1 MAHPKRPA
9 WWENNNEK
17 RSEPGVVSSPKEPVE
32 MWKRI
37 VLILLLV
44 LSFSLS
50 NSDVAAAAG
59 LKSFIDSSDG
69 YQFLYPNGWL
79 QVKVA
84 NGPDVVFHDLIEVS
98 ENVSVVISPVPEGK
112 TLSELGTPTEVGYK
126 LGKAA
131 LAPPD
136 SGRSAELVNAA
147 EREVDGKTYY
157 LLEYEVK
164 LANKQERHNIAS
176 VAVSR
181 GKLFTLNASIPEKR
195 WQRVKGMID
204 EVVNSFSVY

>member
-1 MAHPKRPA
+1 
-9 WWENNNEK
+9 
-17 RSEPGVVSSPKEPVE
+17 

-50 NSDVAAAAG
+50 NYDVAAASG
-59 LKSFIDSSDG
+59 LKSFVDTNDG

-112 TLSELGTPTEVGYK
+112 TLSELGPPTEVGYK

-147 EREVDGKTYY
+147 QREVDGKTYY

-164 LANKQERHNIAS
+164 LPNQQQRHNIAS
-176 VAVSR
+176 IAVSR

>member
-1 MAHPKRPA
+1 
-9 WWENNNEK
+9 
-17 RSEPGVVSSPKEPVE
+17 

-50 NSDVAAAAG
+50 NSGVAVAAG
-59 LKSFIDSSDG
+59 LKSFVDTNDG

-84 NGPDVVFHDLIEVS
+84 NGPDVVFHDLIEVT
-98 ENVSVVISPVPEGK
+98 ENVSVVISPVPENK
-112 TLSELGTPTEVGYK
+112 TLAELGTPTEVGYK

-131 LAPPD
+131 LAPAN
-136 SGRSAELVNAA
+136 SGRSAELINAA
-147 EREVDGKTYY
+147 QQEVDGKTYY

-164 LANKQERHNIAS
+164 LPNQQQRHNIAS

-181 GKLFTLNASIPEKR
+181 GKLFTFNASISEKR
-195 WQRVKGMID
+195 WPKVKQTID

>member
-1 MAHPKRPA
+1 
-9 WWENNNEK
+9 
-17 RSEPGVVSSPKEPVE
+17 

-50 NSDVAAAAG
+50 NSDVAIAAG
-59 LKSFIDSSDG
+59 LKSFVDTNDG

-98 ENVSVVISPVPEGK
+98 ENVSVAISPVPENK
-112 TLSELGTPTEVGYK
+112 TLAELGTPTEVGYK

-131 LAPPD
+131 LAPAD
-136 SGRSAELVNAA
+136 SGRSAELINAA
-147 EREVDGKTYY
+147 QREVDGKTYY

-164 LANKQERHNIAS
+164 LPNQQQRHNIAS

-181 GKLFTLNASIPEKR
+181 GKLFTFNASVSEKR
-195 WQRVKGMID
+195 WPKVKQTID
-204 EVVNSFSVY
+204 EVVNSFAVY

>member
-1 MAHPKRPA
+1 
-9 WWENNNEK
+9 
-17 RSEPGVVSSPKEPVE
+17 
-32 MWKRI
+32 
-37 VLILLLV
+37 V
-44 LSFSLS
+44 LSVSLS
-50 NSDVAAAAG
+50 NPGVAAAAG
-59 LKSFIDSSDG
+59 LKSFVDTADG

-112 TLSELGTPTEVGYK
+112 SLTELGTPTEVGYR

-131 LAPPD
+131 LAPPG
-136 SGRSAELVNAA
+136 SGRSAELINVAQK
-147 EREVDGKTYY
+147 EVDGNTYY

-164 LANKQERHNIAS
+164 LPNRQARHNISS

-181 GKLFTLNASIPEKR
+181 GKLFTFNASVPEKR
-195 WQRVKGMID
+195 WKKLQRMID
-204 EVVNSFSVY
+204 EVVTSFTVY

>member
-1 MAHPKRPA
+1 
-9 WWENNNEK
+9 
-17 RSEPGVVSSPKEPVE
+17 

-37 VLILLLV
+37 ALILLLV
-44 LSFSLS
+44 LSFGLS
-50 NSDVAAAAG
+50 NSGVATAAG
-59 LKSFIDSSDG
+59 LKSFVDTNDG
-69 YQFLYPNGWL
+69 YEFLYPNGWV

-84 NGPDVVFHDLIEVS
+84 NGPDVVFHDLIEIS

-112 TLSELGTPTEVGYK
+112 TLPELGTPTEVGYK

-136 SGRSAELVNAA
+136 SGRSAELVNAV

-164 LANKQERHNIAS
+164 LPNQQERHNIAS

-181 GKLFTLNASIPEKR
+181 GKLFTLNASIPERR
-195 WQRVKGMID
+195 WQKVKRMID
-204 EVVNSFSVY
+204 NVVNSFSVY

>member
-1 MAHPKRPA
+1 
-9 WWENNNEK
+9 
-17 RSEPGVVSSPKEPVE
+17 

-37 VLILLLV
+37 AFILLLV
-44 LSFSLS
+44 LSLSLS
-50 NSDVAAAAG
+50 NSGVASAAG
-59 LKSFIDSSDG
+59 LNSFVDTSDG
-69 YQFLYPNGWL
+69 YEFSYPNGWV

-84 NGPDVVFHDLIEVS
+84 GGPDVVFHDLIEVS

-112 TLSELGTPTEVGYK
+112 TLAELGTPTEVGYK

-136 SGRSAELVNAA
+136 SGRSAELVNAGQK
-147 EREVDGKTYY
+147 EVDGKTYY

-164 LANKQERHNIAS
+164 LPNQQQRHNIAS

-181 GKLFTLNASIPEKR
+181 GKVFTLNASVTERR
-195 WQRVKGMID
+195 WQKIQRMI
-204 EVVNSFSVY
+204 EGVVNSFTVY